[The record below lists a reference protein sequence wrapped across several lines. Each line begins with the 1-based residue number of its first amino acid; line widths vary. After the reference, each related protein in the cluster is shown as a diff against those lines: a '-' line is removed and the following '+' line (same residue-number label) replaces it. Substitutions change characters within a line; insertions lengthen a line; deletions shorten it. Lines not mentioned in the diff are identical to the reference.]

1 MFFGQQISRVF
12 EIANVDYLF
21 RQSMS
26 VPIKY
31 DWHCM
36 FTKVCAYILIGTT
49 WREGIMPF
57 WNPYIG
63 CGAPLMAELQSI
75 VLSPWTIFFTLWPSV
90 QMHNY
95 LLVAQEVL
103 AAVGMFL
110 AARALGLSRY
120 ASVFAAFVHLCCAHQ
135 LWRLELQMNHS
146 FYPLTVW
153 FFIRLYQTKY
163 FLWALAAGA
172 GCAAQI
178 LSGDAQVSF
187 LSITVVTVFFIS
199 MNLLGEAGE
208 AALFSRLKEGFFWLV
223 VAGLNAFCLSAPV
236 FLGFVEWVKVGDLSK
251 NHAYYAVGNPAT
263 WQSLAYCLMH
273 PGFGGS
279 SLYAGCLTLPLICF
293 SFLALKPRR
302 SFYLSVFFTAVYGFM
317 SATRTG
323 PFSFLDPLTG
333 LNGLSRF
340 EGMEVYVV
348 QIAFLMAFGLEEL
361 ANCNWTTKSRVFV
374 TALLSSL
381 VSLSVPLYLDKIGVN
396 LEDFTFDYHAE
407 GYGFQLQ
414 QWQLDI
420 ALLCTFWAVVVF
432 VSTYRKSLK
441 SIGLFLLVV
450 FPIFINTGSELFA
463 CRNALPKYPKFK
475 YPNTELLQFLAEK
488 KARIVP
494 LSHNLLH
501 PNNNVVYKI
510 ASMAWAGP
518 LVPPRLHKYIRA
530 AGGLADPFNK
540 VFNPGPVSPLLDLA
554 SIKYV
559 VSFTPVR
566 SLNEPFTFESDI
578 AQPLK
583 FKGEKRVRMETAKIS
598 YDAQKGEFGGYI
610 DWYVQEGEGEKF
622 AFQISLFDAK
632 TGKTYWTGGPF
643 YVRQREY
650 LKAET
655 RPKTYSRMPLDG
667 IIPNHVPDSADLCV
681 GITVQQVPEMNQ
693 LEPEGGGTLVSK
705 TMFKVGEFTKH
716 PVALDSQRRFKMIM
730 EVPGSFI
737 RVYENRRAMPTAY
750 LVHNTVLKEKE
761 GEVLAEVANQAF
773 DARVLAVI
781 EDKNLPSLTGADKQ
795 SVADEVTSVRT
806 DNNTLSVDVKTDK
819 PGFLVVTDQ
828 YFPGWH
834 AVVDGAEVAIS
845 HANYLFKGIPIGPGT
860 HKVVFY
866 FRPTFWNLS
875 LVLLALCFILNTAAF
890 ILLRKRQKEISSLAS
905 GGDTT
910 PSGL

>member
-1 MFFGQQISRVF
+1 
-12 EIANVDYLF
+12 
-21 RQSMS
+21 
-26 VPIKY
+26 
-31 DWHCM
+31 
-36 FTKVCAYILIGTT
+36 
-49 WREGIMPF
+49 
-57 WNPYIG
+57 
-63 CGAPLMAELQSI
+63 MAELQSV
-75 VLSPWTIFFTLWPSV
+75 VLSPWTIFFALWPST
-90 QMHNY
+90 QMHSY

-103 AAVGMFL
+103 AAIGMFL

-120 ASVFAAFVHLCCAHQ
+120 ASIFAALVHLCCAHQ

-153 FFIRLYQTKY
+153 FFIRLYQTKH

-187 LSITVVTVFFIS
+187 LSITVVAVFFIS
-199 MNLLGEAGE
+199 MNLLGEARE
-208 AALFSRLKEGFFWLV
+208 VSLFNRLKEGVLGLA

-236 FLGFVEWVKVGDLSK
+236 FLGFVEWVKIGDLSK

-279 SLYAGCLTLPLICF
+279 SLYAGCLTLPLVCF

-302 SFYLSVFFTAVYGFM
+302 SFYLSVLFTAVYAFM

-340 EGMEVYVV
+340 EGMDVYVV
-348 QIAFLMAFGLEEL
+348 QIAFLMAFGFEEL
-361 ANCNWTTKSRVFV
+361 ANCNWTTKSRVFFA
-374 TALLSSL
+374 ALLSCF
-381 VSLSVPLYLDKIGVN
+381 VSLSVPPYLDRIGVN
-396 LEDFTFDYHAE
+396 LEEFTFDYHAE

-414 QWQLDI
+414 QWQFDI
-420 ALLCTFWAVVVF
+420 ALLCIFWAVVVF
-432 VSTYRKSLK
+432 VSTNKTRLK
-441 SIGLFLLVV
+441 RVGFFLLVV
-450 FPIFINTGSELFA
+450 FPLFINTGSEVFA
-463 CRNALPKYPKFK
+463 CRNALPRYPKFK
-475 YPNTELLQFLAEK
+475 YPKTELLQFLAEK

-540 VFNPGPVSPLLDLA
+540 VFSPGPVSKLLDLA

-566 SLNEPFTFESDI
+566 SLNEPFAFESNT

-583 FKGEKRVRMETAKIS
+583 FKGEERVRMETAKIF

-632 TGKTYWTGGPF
+632 TGKAYWTGGPF

-655 RPKTYSRMPLDG
+655 RPQTYSRMPVEG
-667 IIPNHVPDSADLCV
+667 IVPNHVPDSTDLSV
-681 GITVQQVPEMNQ
+681 GITVQHVPEMNQ
-693 LEPEGGGTLVSK
+693 LEPESGGTLVSK
-705 TMFKVGEFTKH
+705 TMFKVGEFKKQSL
-716 PVALDSQRRFKMIM
+716 PLDPARRFKMVK
-730 EVPGSFI
+730 EVPLSFL
-737 RVYENRRAMPTAY
+737 RVYENRHAMPTAY
-750 LVHNTVLKEKE
+750 VVHKTVLKEKE
-761 GEVLAEVANQAF
+761 DEVLAEVANPAF
-773 DARVLAVI
+773 DARSVAVI
-781 EDKNLPSLTGADKQ
+781 EDKNLPPLTGADMP
-795 SVADEVTSVRT
+795 SVADEINSVRT
-806 DNNTLSVDVKTDK
+806 DNNTLSVDVKTDTA
-819 PGFLVVTDQ
+819 GFLVVTDQ

-834 AVVDGAEVAIS
+834 AVVDGVEVPIA
-845 HANYLFKGIPIGPGT
+845 HANYLFKGISVGPGT
-860 HKVVFY
+860 HKIVFY
-866 FRPTFWNLS
+866 FRPTFLNLS
-875 LVLLALCFILNTAAF
+875 LVLLALCFILNAAAF
-890 ILLRKRQKEISSLAS
+890 SFLRKRRKDISSPPSRGA
-905 GGDTT
+905 TT
-910 PSGL
+910 PSGSLSEGADGEDEQRRHMTTF